1 MKKCLFHS
9 QEDLSFLV
17 KKNVFI
23 DYTKHY
29 MAWNR
34 NLELGMVILTH
45 IFNQKGFAGV
55 LQNTLSIRKVGR
67 LEIKLWYVFMLMTF
81 FVLVMIEEFIKDMTI
96 MFEMNDLGMLNY
108 FLGMEIKQDESG
120 IFMTQK
126 ICWRPIEIVWNDI
139 M

>member
-1 MKKCLFHS
+1 
-9 QEDLSFLV
+9 
-17 KKNVFI
+17 
-23 DYTKHY
+23 
-29 MAWNR
+29 
-34 NLELGMVILTH
+34 MVILTH

-126 ICWRPIEIVWNDI
+126 IC
-139 M
+139 